1 MCKALSPSVFLA
13 ISFSR
18 SKKSEMRYEEL
29 EGLRQKLTQLTC
41 AEDHET
47 YDVDWGHDA
56 VQFALGF
63 YSPVF
68 REVADG
74 IFCNQ
79 QELEKYYTK
88 LLSGLKK
95 QEREKLE
102 HALA

>member
-13 ISFSR
+13 ISFSQ

-29 EGLRQKLTQLTC
+29 EGLRKKLTQLIC
-41 AEDHET
+41 AENHEA

-68 REVADG
+68 SEKADG
-74 IFCNQ
+74 ISCNQ
-79 QELEKYYTK
+79 IELEKYYTQ

-95 QEREKLE
+95 QEKEKLE
-102 HALA
+102 RALA